1 MTNKKKHDKRDGS
14 TENSYDAIDSLTI
27 ATFDVDAR
35 IFRTIWHSITM
46 PVDVMWAAC
55 RADFTRYLSPIRVL
69 VAIVSMQ
76 IVIGA
81 LVGYPTAPSVAT
93 MADSL
98 PADRVQAWL
107 DGRSIAEIDSTFTGY
122 MSMLMWPLMILSSL
136 PVLLALKLMR
146 WRLKFWAHTMA
157 FLVATNASSF
167 VQIASLPLALIS
179 PVLVVA
185 TLPLGLIF
193 YVVQLGRIIARY
205 YARSAWGLTW
215 RVGIIAATLPITV
228 GIMILGNFVA
238 ASWLLHHQHGLS
250 LVELYTP
257 Q

>member
-1 MTNKKKHDKRDGS
+1 MTDNSKQHRQDRSKES
-14 TENSYDAIDSLTI
+14 SYDAIDSLTI

-35 IFRTIWHSITM
+35 IFRTIWHSITT

-55 RADFTRYLSPIRVL
+55 KGDFARYLSPVRVL

-81 LVGYPTAPSVAT
+81 LVGYPTAASVAS
-93 MADSL
+93 MAESL

-122 MSMLMWPLMILSSL
+122 MSMLMWPLMIVSSL
-136 PVLLALKLMR
+136 PVLFALKLMR
-146 WRLKFWAHTMA
+146 WRLKLWAHVMA

-167 VQIASLPLALIS
+167 IQIASLPLALIS

-193 YVVQLGRIIARY
+193 YVVQLGRIIARFY
-205 YARSAWGLTW
+205 SRTAWGLTW
-215 RVGIIAATLPITV
+215 RVGVIAATLPLTV
-228 GIMILGNFVA
+228 SIMIAGNFVA

-250 LVELYTP
+250 LLELYTP

>member
-1 MTNKKKHDKRDGS
+1 MTNKKPPHKQDGS

-35 IFRTIWHSITM
+35 IFRTIWHSITT

-55 RADFTRYLSPIRVL
+55 RGDFAHYLSPIRVL
-69 VAIVSMQ
+69 VAIVSIQ

-81 LVGYPTAPSVAT
+81 LVGYPTAPSVAA

-107 DGRSIAEIDSTFTGY
+107 DGRSVAEIDSTFTGY

-136 PVLLALKLMR
+136 PVLLTLKLMR
-146 WRLKFWAHTMA
+146 WRLKFWAHLMA

-193 YVVQLGRIIARY
+193 YVVQLGRVIARY